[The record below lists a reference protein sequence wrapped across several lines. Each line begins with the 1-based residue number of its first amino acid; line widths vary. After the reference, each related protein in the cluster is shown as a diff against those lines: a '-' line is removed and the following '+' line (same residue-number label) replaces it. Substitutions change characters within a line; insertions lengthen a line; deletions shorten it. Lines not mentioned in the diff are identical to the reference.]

1 MIFGKVIFFSRL
13 EKENSAV
20 AAYANGTY
28 VRPMNLLQDDSVVM
42 TKLREL
48 CEVIAGDSEYKEVL
62 SKVEAF
68 LGNDEARLNYQS
80 VQELGN
86 ELNQKQQAGL
96 QLSEQEI
103 EKFEATRTDLLNN
116 PVASSFIEAQQSL
129 ETVQTAV
136 SRMVGMTLE
145 LGRVPTAED
154 IQQASSGGGGC
165 CGGSG
170 GGGCGC

>member
-1 MIFGKVIFFSRL
+1 
-13 EKENSAV
+13 
-20 AAYANGTY
+20 
-28 VRPMNLLQDDSVVM
+28 MNLLQDDSVVM

-103 EKFEATRTDLLNN
+103 EKFEATRTELLNN
-116 PVASSFIEAQQSL
+116 PVASNFIEAQQSL

>member
-1 MIFGKVIFFSRL
+1 
-13 EKENSAV
+13 
-20 AAYANGTY
+20 
-28 VRPMNLLQDDSVVM
+28 MNLLQDDSVVM

-48 CEVIAGDSEYKEVL
+48 CEVIVGDSEYKEVL
-62 SKVEAF
+62 SKIETF
-68 LGNDEARLNYQS
+68 LGDDEARLNYQS

-103 EKFEATRTDLLNN
+103 EKFEATRNELLNN
-116 PVASSFIEAQQSL
+116 SVASNFVEAQQSL

-154 IQQASSGGGGC
+154 VQQASSGGGGC